1 MPDTTNDID
10 ALLRRVDPHYE
21 FCGFID
27 AVDCARYHRALSALL
42 AERDALAKDRDALRI
57 ELTNAKSF
65 WRPLDERGNTKQRQ
79 ESDRDLRERLMC
91 AAMQS
96 IAGMSLHGLRWDEC
110 GKAVY
115 ECADAAIAAM
125 RKETRQ

>member
-1 MPDTTNDID
+1 MPENDID
-10 ALLRRVDPHYE
+10 RLLRFLVRSANGSPDGLM
-21 FCGFID
+21 FD
-27 AVDCARYHRALSALL
+27 AADIYHRAVTALV
-42 AERDALAKDRDALRI
+42 AERDALAKERDALRV
-57 ELTNAKSF
+57 ELANGKSF
-65 WRPLDERGNTKQRQ
+65 WRPLDDRRNTEQRQ